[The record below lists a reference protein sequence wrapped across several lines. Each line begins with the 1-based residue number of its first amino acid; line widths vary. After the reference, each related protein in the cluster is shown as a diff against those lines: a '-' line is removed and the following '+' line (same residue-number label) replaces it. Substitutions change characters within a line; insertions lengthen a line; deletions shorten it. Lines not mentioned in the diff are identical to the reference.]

1 MTTIALSPRAAP
13 SLYSGM
19 ILALIGLAL
28 ALQVSFVAGLA
39 QGRGGFSARPPSVT
53 ESVASLPTPCATP

>member
-1 MTTIALSPRAAP
+1 MTTTALAPRAAP

-28 ALQVSFVAGLA
+28 VLQVSFVAGLA
-39 QGRGGFSARPPSVT
+39 QGRGGFAPRPPAVS
-53 ESVASLPTPCATP
+53 EVASLPTPCAIP

>member
-1 MTTIALSPRAAP
+1 MTTIALAPRAAP

-28 ALQVSFVAGLA
+28 ALQVSFVAALA
-39 QGRGGFSARPPSVT
+39 QGRGGFAARPPGVT
-53 ESVASLPTPCATP
+53 EAASPPTPCAIP